1 MRNIKYTDS
10 AQFQCLEHLREA
22 FMDLY
27 LVHCGIEHCQPS
39 HSFGPAFRDEYII
52 HFVLEGKGSY
62 TAGGITYFLSS
73 SQMFLIY
80 PGEEIRYSADPDE
93 PWTYAWIGFN
103 GIRAEST
110 LKNCGF
116 SRQCYVLPFKM
127 QEDLT
132 GHISGILN
140 AFQLSFSND
149 LKRNAFLLFIFSLL
163 AENYNHIAGASKGG
177 ETRYDYGSNVYVEQA
192 IDYIKW
198 NHSHGINVTDIAD
211 YIGISRTY
219 LNHIFQK
226 ELGISSQKFLMDF
239 RLHKAANLLIS
250 SDLPVAEVSAQ
261 VGYDD
266 SLAFSKAFKKKFGLS
281 PKNYRSHKE
290 SLDRFS
296 EKQPSVNELP
306 PITTPKDR

>member
-1 MRNIKYTDS
+1 MRNITYTES

-27 LVHCGIEHCQPS
+27 LIHCGIEHCHPS
-39 HSFGPAFRDEYII
+39 QNLGPSFRDEYII

-62 TAGGITYFLSS
+62 TVEGITYFLSAN
-73 SQMFLIY
+73 QMFLIN
-80 PGEEIRYSADPDE
+80 PGEEIRYTADPDE
-93 PWTYAWIGFN
+93 PWTYTWIGFN

-110 LKNCGF
+110 LRNCGF
-116 SRQCYVLPFKM
+116 SKQCYVLPFKN
-127 QEDLT
+127 QDTLLE
-132 GHISGILN
+132 HIYTILSST
-140 AFQLSFSND
+140 QLSFAND
-149 LKRNAFLLFIFSLL
+149 LKRNAALLQIFSFLV
-163 AENYNHIAGASKGG
+163 ENFNHLSGQESKNGSA
-177 ETRYDYGSNVYVEQA
+177 RYDYGSNVYVEQA
-192 IDYIKW
+192 IDFIKW
-198 NHSHGINVTDIAD
+198 NHSRGINVTDIAD

-219 LNHIFQK
+219 LNHVFQK

-250 SDLPVAEVSAQ
+250 SELPVTEVSTR

-290 SLDRFS
+290 TMVHYS
-296 EKQPSVNELP
+296 EKQPDIFVDS
-306 PITTPKDR
+306 TKS